1 MPSGYIDFENNRAV
15 IAALKRD
22 GEVAF
27 DAVYRHYYR
36 GALCV
41 LLAICGRIRRS
52 GRNCS
57 GHDALALG
65 KQKYSDGRTELQDVD
80 VYHRKE

>member
-1 MPSGYIDFENNRAV
+1 MALFLLLCLHLYSSNFTNTKTQIMPSGYIDFENNRAV

-36 GALCV
+36 GLCV
-41 LLAICGRIRRS
+41 FC
-52 GRNCS
+52 
-57 GHDALALG
+57 
-65 KQKYSDGRTELQDVD
+65 
-80 VYHRKE
+80 